1 MHKPNIG
8 QLVYKTIYPRPR
20 STDPVHILAHIT
32 RNIVPEVRVE
42 VQTYYGPLD
51 CIEAQYPGLDYTFA
65 PHRRR
70 LSRFQHHRKLFK
82 VFDELRLTDN
92 EILSLCTWEGT
103 KSAKDKYER
112 DAGRPI
118 RDTTT
123 DGFSQAQ
130 YINTEP
136 ISYFSDEYEW
146 QTSTGRTTRL
156 DSRRPETI
164 DEDQMTDEEEIDTHN
179 SVGVQLN
186 QELRRAADA
195 RARGEPAIFDEQ
207 FEEWMK
213 EALERSQMSPDA
225 VMQSIQQGRPFLVD
239 QNQRQ
244 SHSFSAT
251 PLTTSTTS
259 TAPSLAQTGSR
270 VQSSN
275 PHIVSQFHSTL
286 HNLQAMSAQMN
297 ADSAALAASITARP
311 STTEAAR

>member
-1 MHKPNIG
+1 MHKPHIG
-8 QLVYKTIYPRPR
+8 TLVYRAIYPRPR
-20 STDPVHILAHIT
+20 STDPVSLLAHIT

-42 VQTYYGPLD
+42 VQGYYGPLD
-51 CIEAQYPGLDYTFA
+51 CIEAQYPGLDYTYA

-70 LSRFQHHRKLFK
+70 LGRFAHHRKLFK
-82 VFDELRLTDN
+82 VFDELRLTDS

-103 KSAKDKYER
+103 KSAKEKYER

-123 DGFSQAQ
+123 DGFPQAQ
-130 YINTEP
+130 YIIAEP
-136 ISYFSDEYEW
+136 ISYFNDDYEW

-156 DSRRPETI
+156 GTQHPEAI
-164 DEDQMTDEEEIDTHN
+164 DDDQMTDEEEIDTHN
-179 SVGVQLN
+179 SVGVSLN

-244 SHSFSAT
+244 SQSFGAT
-251 PLTTSTTS
+251 PITASMTG
-259 TAPSLAQTGSR
+259 TAPSLAQTSSR

-311 STTEAAR
+311 PTEAAR

>member
-1 MHKPNIG
+1 MHKPSIS

-20 STDPVHILAHIT
+20 STDPNSLSAHIT

-42 VQTYYGPLD
+42 TQTFYGPLD

-70 LSRFQHHRKLFK
+70 LSRFAHHKKLFK

-92 EILSLCTWEGT
+92 EILSLCIWEGT

-118 RDTTT
+118 RDTTL
-123 DGFSQAQ
+123 DGIPPAP
-130 YINTEP
+130 YINTRP
-136 ISYFSDEYEW
+136 ISYFSDDYEW

-156 DSRRPETI
+156 DNQRPETI

-213 EALERSQMSPDA
+213 EALERSEMSPDA

-244 SHSFSAT
+244 SQSFSAM
-251 PLTTSTTS
+251 PLTASATSAAS
-259 TAPSLAQTGSR
+259 PLAQTSSR
-270 VQSSN
+270 VQSTN

-297 ADSAALAASITARP
+297 ADSAALAASITSRP
-311 STTEAAR
+311 PTEAAR